1 MKKTYNAPEFDVTL
15 LETNDVMTGSNSFT
29 YQQGGGEGGSVGI
42 DELL

>member
-1 MKKTYNAPEFDVTL
+1 MKKTYNAPELNSVV
-15 LETNDVMTGSNSFT
+15 LETNDVMTGSNGFT